1 MYYTSIIFLAI
12 GTVSCAN
19 GIAKAP
25 ASHVIEIEECL
36 SVACVRLQNAHMNTY
51 QPVLKEPLA
60 DSFDECYIR
69 F

>member
-12 GTVSCAN
+12 GTVSCAS
-19 GIAKAP
+19 GIAKSP
-25 ASHVIEIEECL
+25 TDQIIEIRECP
-36 SVACVRLQNAHMNTY
+36 SPACMRIRDLQLNTY

-60 DSFDECYIR
+60 DSIDECYIR